1 MKKLSII
8 TVTYNSEDT
17 ISETMTSVLKQM
29 YRPLQYILIDG
40 ESTDRTNKIIR
51 ELMPKF
57 ETNGIDIVMVSEP
70 DQGISDAFNKGIE
83 LAEGEVIGIINAG
96 DSFGNNIF
104 MEIMRVDWDSIDVL
118 CGDILWNDNKNG
130 IEYVRKSNINW
141 DKLKFEMSIM
151 HPSCFVKKSTYI
163 ECGVFDI
170 SFKYAMDYELLCR
183 IYRKNKNIKYIP
195 LVIAKMEAG
204 GISDTNIKKIKD
216 EILQVNQANHLSKGV
231 SELHWKWLSFRH
243 GLSRQLKK
251 MGLLI
256 K

>member
-17 ISETMTSVLKQM
+17 IGETMTSVLKQM

-118 CGDILWNDNKNG
+118 CGDILWKDNKNG

>member
-1 MKKLSII
+1 MKKPSII

-17 ISETMTSVLKQM
+17 IGETMTSVLKQM

-118 CGDILWNDNKNG
+118 CGDILWKDNKNG